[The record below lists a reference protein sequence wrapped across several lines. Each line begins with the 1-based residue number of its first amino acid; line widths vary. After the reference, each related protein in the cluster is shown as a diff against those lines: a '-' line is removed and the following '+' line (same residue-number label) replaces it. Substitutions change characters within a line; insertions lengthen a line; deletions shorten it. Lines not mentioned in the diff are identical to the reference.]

1 MFNPLIDNSLIWKSF
16 QKGDIDAYKSI
27 YQQHINYLL
36 NYGLRLYNSM
46 TVVEDCVQEVFIDL
60 WQYRQNLNEP
70 NEVRF
75 YLMKCLRN
83 KISKQFK
90 LNQPFISGF
99 DDEIQLPF
107 LIEPSFEHRLIELQ
121 MDAELHQKIQRLM
134 NELSPRER
142 EIIYLKYFNDMSYE
156 QICELMNINYQTARS
171 QHYNALKRLRNSMK
185 HTNVPLLTIISWYFS

>member
-1 MFNPLIDNSLIWKSF
+1 MPNPTIDSPLIWNSFK
-16 QKGDIDAYKSI
+16 KGDIEAYKML
-27 YQQHINYLL
+27 YQQHVGYLL

-46 TVVEDCVQEVFIDL
+46 TIVEDSVQEVFIDL

-70 NEVRF
+70 SEVRF

-90 LNQPFISGF
+90 VNQPFVSGF
-99 DDEIQLPF
+99 DGEVQLPF
-107 LIEPSFEHRLIELQ
+107 LVEPSSEHRLIELQ
-121 MDAELHQKIQRLM
+121 MDAEISQKVQHLM

-142 EIIYLKYFNDMSYE
+142 EIVYLKYFNDMSYE

-171 QHYNALKRLRNSMK
+171 QHYNALKRLRYNLK
-185 HTNVPLLTIISWYFS
+185 QIQVPLMAMLMYCLT

>member
-1 MFNPLIDNSLIWKSF
+1 MPNQITDSSLVWNSF
-16 QKGDIDAYKSI
+16 QKGDIEAYKI
-27 YQQHINYLL
+27 LYQQHVGYLL

-46 TVVEDCVQEVFIDL
+46 TVVEDSVQEVFIDL
-60 WQYRQNLNEP
+60 WQYRQNLSEP

-90 LNQPFISGF
+90 LNQPFVSGF
-99 DDEIQLPF
+99 DDEVQLPF
-107 LIEPSFEHRLIELQ
+107 LIEPSSEHRLIELQ
-121 MDAELHQKIQRLM
+121 MDTELRQKVQYLM

-171 QHYNALKRLRNSMK
+171 QHYNALKRLRYSLKN
-185 HTNVPLLTIISWYFS
+185 TQVPLITLLSYCFM